1 MKRIA
6 KNNGRAAAS
15 SARAAN
21 SIMMAPNPIPQLSPE
36 TLSRYIDGWERGYLR
51 EPSLLFKAIETRD
64 DRVLSV
70 SEKRYK
76 SISRYGYDVVIS
88 EGHEDEARAE
98 QHADAIRFCLDN
110 LTATNAIKR
119 DERGG
124 FRTLVRQQ
132 CEAVGFSWSVHDIA
146 WQPSREGITATF
158 MHMPLYWFEHTTGQL
173 RFLETDFQLYGRD
186 LEPGAWMVTCGRGI
200 HVATAIAYLFKR
212 MSMMDWVIYCGRVGP
227 GIHAKTSAQK
237 DSPDW
242 KSLEE
247 AVGNFG
253 IDLKMVTADG
263 VTINPIEMALKGTL
277 PWPEMVKL
285 MNMSID
291 VLWRGGNLS
300 SEAGKD
306 QSGVMIQGE
315 EKDTLEQ
322 DDAEMCSDAINEY
335 IVGPLI
341 EQQFAEQPLA
351 WVSVKTG
358 AKPDQ
363 AGMLQVDGFLAQQGF
378 PFTAQDMARRYE
390 RELPEDGEE
399 ILRPLGS
406 TQPAPIN
413 PSQRPAPFA
422 NETPDSALSPDAV
435 RLIGDQVD
443 LAAAAL
449 DSEARKILAGNR
461 EKMLAEMEAAPTV
474 EAGLQILQD
483 YINRIAGL
491 VGEADLGKVDKAMET
506 AMSIAIQ
513 DGARTLEEKETA

>member
-1 MKRIA
+1 MKRIP

-51 EPSLLFKAIETRD
+51 EPSLLFRAIETRD
-64 DRVLSV
+64 ERVLSV

-88 EGHEDEARAE
+88 EGHEKEPRAE
-98 QHADAIRFCLDN
+98 QHADAIRYCLEN

-132 CEAVGFSWSVHDIA
+132 CEAVGYSWSVHDIA
-146 WQPSREGITATF
+146 WQPSRDGITAQL

-173 RFLETDFQLYGRD
+173 RFLETDFQLYGQD

-247 AVGNFG
+247 AVANFG

-263 VTINPIEMALKGTL
+263 VTIDPIEMALKGTL

-300 SEAGKD
+300 TEAGSD

-335 IVGPLI
+335 IVKPVI
-341 EQQFAEQPLA
+341 AQQFDEEPLA

-363 AGMLQVDGFLAQQGF
+363 KSMLEVDGFLSQRGF
-378 PFTAQDMARRYE
+378 PFTAKDLARRYE
-390 RELPEDGEE
+390 RDLPEEGEE
-399 ILRPLGS
+399 VLRPLGS
-406 TQPAPIN
+406 TDVVQPGQP
-413 PSQRPAPFA
+413 PRPGTFP
-422 NETPDSALSPDAV
+422 NEKLDSALSPDAV
-435 RLIGDQVD
+435 RLIGDQ
-443 LAAAAL
+443 L
-449 DSEARKILAGNR
+449 DIASASLDEQGRKILAGQR
-461 EKMLAEMEAAPTV
+461 EKMLADMEAATTV
-474 EAGLQILQD
+474 EAGLQIMQD
-483 YINRIAGL
+483 YINRLAGL
-491 VGEADLGKVDKAMET
+491 VGEAELDKVDKAMET

-513 DGARTLEEKETA
+513 DGARDLEKKEEQ